1 MGIYTSLVS
10 RNGAGGSVNR
20 RSIGYVDDRMLHE
33 GVRGAVGTEA
43 LYTVGAK
50 ARQASPWRCYGRNP

>member
-1 MGIYTSLVS
+1 MS

-33 GVRGAVGTEA
+33 GARGAVGTEA

-50 ARQASPWRCYGRNP
+50 AR